1 MDVKIE
7 DSWKKALNEEF
18 NQPYFKELTEFVK
31 SEYQQY
37 TIFPSKSQIFRAF
50 DECPFDKVKVVIFGQ
65 DPYHTKGMAD
75 GLCFS
80 VPRGVS
86 KLPPSL
92 RNILTELETD
102 LGIEQ
107 RTNGDL
113 IYWANQGVLMLNTV
127 LTVREG
133 VADSHAGKGWE
144 IFTDAVIRELNIRK
158 KGVVYIL
165 WGSKALKKG
174 ANLDEENNLILTSPH
189 PSPLSSY
196 RGFFGSKP
204 FSKTNEYLRLNSL
217 KEISW

>member
-1 MDVKIE
+1 VDVKIE
-7 DSWKKALNEEF
+7 DSWKKVLNDEF
-18 NQPYFKELTEFVK
+18 NQSYFKELTDFIK
-31 SEYQQY
+31 NEYLQH

-50 DECPFDKVKVVIFGQ
+50 DQCQFDNVKVVIIGQ

-80 VPRGVS
+80 VPSEVT

-92 RNILTELETD
+92 KNIFAELEGD
-102 LGIEQ
+102 LGIKQ
-107 RTNGDL
+107 RNNGDL
-113 IYWANQGVLMLNTV
+113 ISWANQGVLMLNTV

-133 VADSHAGKGWE
+133 VADSHAGLGWE
-144 IFTDAVIRELNIRK
+144 KFTDAVVRELNNRK
-158 KGVVYIL
+158 QGVVYVL

-174 ANLDEENNLILTSPH
+174 ANLNHENNLILTSPH

-204 FSKTNEYLRLNSL
+204 FSKINEYLRSKSL

>member
-189 PSPLSSY
+189 HSPLSSY